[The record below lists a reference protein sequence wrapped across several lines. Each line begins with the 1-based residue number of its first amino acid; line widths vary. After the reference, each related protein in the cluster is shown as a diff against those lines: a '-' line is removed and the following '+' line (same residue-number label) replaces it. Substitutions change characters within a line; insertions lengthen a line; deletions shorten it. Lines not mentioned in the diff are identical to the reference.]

1 MYIYL
6 NSGSLD
12 KIKITSLEPKDYLG
26 ISGKGLITYQGLKT
40 MRRSKKIEKAGYAI
54 SNVSLKDLSKIIKIF
69 QYLPHEG
76 YVRKRYK
83 HVTTYSYF
91 YL

>member
-1 MYIYL
+1 M
-6 NSGSLD
+6 
-12 KIKITSLEPKDYLG
+12 KIKSSEQKDYLG

-40 MRRSKKIEKAGYAI
+40 MRRSKKIEKAGSDI
-54 SNVSLKDLSKIIKIF
+54 SNISLKDLYKTIKRF
-69 QYLPHEG
+69 QYLPHDG
-76 YVRKRYK
+76 YVRKRSK